1 MRSRASA
8 LRQRLDPRASY
19 EATTASLDDPRSA
32 ARFLGYAYAAGA
44 TLAIASMALPQP
56 PGTDVAGLLA
66 IDAAALLLGLYLLL
80 RGSRVTEAEIAAALL
95 IGTVLV
101 SLAIH
106 FTNERTGVYSLFY
119 VWIAIES
126 VYFLSRR
133 AALAQLVGVAVA
145 FGLVLMSER
154 PTAAEEQW
162 LITVGTVALAGVLVG
177 ALKANVE
184 SLIGRLASAAH
195 TDPLTGL
202 SNRRA
207 FQEALELELE
217 RARRGDRPVSLLVA
231 DLDHFK
237 RVNDLLGHPGGD
249 QVLKRF
255 AGQMTRLTRNIDLP
269 ARLGGEEFALVLP
282 EAAKHDALLVAERL
296 RRAVKAAFVD
306 TTAPLTVSVGV
317 TSFPDDGESANDLLL
332 AGDQALYAA
341 KKLGRDR
348 TVLYNAEVV
357 ADVVHGEPGSATQSP
372 GQLSAV
378 LVLAETIDVRD
389 SGTGHHSQSV
399 GRYARAIAAELGLPL
414 PAVERV
420 ALAGVLHD
428 VGKVGIGD
436 AILHK
441 PEPLDEEEWVLMR
454 KHPELGARLLAGADL
469 PDIAEWVFAH
479 HERMDG
485 SGYPLGLRGEQI
497 PLEARILAVA
507 DAYEAMTG
515 VRPYSGAA
523 THEEAAAELRRCS
536 DTQFDPRVVEALL
549 AALPQTREQ
558 PAAATAHVTPRG

>member
-1 MRSRASA
+1 MRSSA
-8 LRQRLDPRASY
+8 APD
-19 EATTASLDDPRSA
+19 SLNDPRSA
-32 ARFLGYAYAAGA
+32 ARFLGVAYAAGA
-44 TLAIASMALPQP
+44 SLAIASMALPQP
-56 PGTDVAGLLA
+56 PGTNVPGLFA
-66 IDAAALLLGLYLLL
+66 IDAVALLVGFFLLL
-80 RGSRVTEAEIAAALL
+80 RGSRVTDPEVSAALL

-106 FTNERTGVYSLFY
+106 FTDERTGVYSLFY

-126 VYFLSRR
+126 VYFLSPR
-133 AALAQLVGVAVA
+133 AALVQLVGVAAA
-145 FGLVLMSER
+145 FGLVLTSER
-154 PTAAEEQW
+154 PPAAEEQW

-184 SLIGRLASAAH
+184 HLIERLASAAH

-217 RARRGDRPVSLLVA
+217 RARRGGRPVSLLVA

-237 RVNDLLGHPGGD
+237 RVNDRLGHPGGD
-249 QVLKRF
+249 EVLKRV
-255 AGQMTRLTRNIDLP
+255 AGQMTRLTRNVDLP

-282 EAAKHDALLVAERL
+282 EAAKHDALLVGERL

-306 TTAPLTVSVGV
+306 TEAPLTVSVGV
-317 TSFPDDGESANDLLL
+317 TCFPDDGESADDLLL

-357 ADVVHGEPGSATQSP
+357 ADVVHGEPATETQSP

-378 LVLAETIDVRD
+378 LVLAETIDARD
-389 SGTGHHSQSV
+389 SGTAHHSQAV
-399 GRYARAIAAELGLPL
+399 GRLARATAAGLGLPQ
-414 PAVERV
+414 PAIERV

-428 VGKVGIGD
+428 VGKIGVAD
-436 AILHK
+436 AVLQK
-441 PEPLDEEEWVLMR
+441 PGPLDEEEWALMR
-454 KHPELGARLLAGADL
+454 KHPELGARILAGADL
-469 PDIAEWVFAH
+469 PDLAEWVFAH
-479 HERMDG
+479 HEKVDG
-485 SGYPLGLRGEQI
+485 SGYPLGLRGEEI

-507 DAYEAMTG
+507 DAYEAMTS
-515 VRPYSGAA
+515 VRPYSGSMS
-523 THEEAAAELRRCS
+523 HEDASAELRRCAG
-536 DTQFDPRVVEALL
+536 TQFDAPIVEALL
-549 AALPQTREQ
+549 ATLPQPRGPLTD
-558 PAAATAHVTPRG
+558 HVTLGG

>member
-1 MRSRASA
+1 MRSTA
-8 LRQRLDPRASY
+8 
-19 EATTASLDDPRSA
+19 ASLDDPRSA
-32 ARFLGYAYAAGA
+32 ARFLGLAYVAGA
-44 TLAIASMALPQP
+44 TLAIASMVLPQP
-56 PGTDVAGLLA
+56 PGTDAAGLLG
-66 IDAAALLLGLYLLL
+66 IDAVALLLGLFLLA
-80 RGSRVTEAEIAAALL
+80 RGSRVTDAEIAAALL

-106 FTNERTGVYSLFY
+106 FTTERTGVYSLFY

-133 AALAQLVGVAVA
+133 AAVVQLVGVAAA
-145 FGLVLMSER
+145 FALVLMNER
-154 PTAAEEQW
+154 PPAAEEQW

-184 SLIGRLASAAH
+184 RLIERLASAAH

-217 RARRGDRPVSLLVA
+217 RARRGGRCVSLLVA

-237 RVNDLLGHPGGD
+237 RVNDRLGHPGGD
-249 QVLKRF
+249 EVLRRV
-255 AGQMTRLTRNIDLP
+255 AGQMTRLTRNVDLP

-296 RRAVKAAFVD
+296 RRALKAAFVD

-317 TSFPDDGESANDLLL
+317 TCFPDDGESADDLLL

-357 ADVVHGEPGSATQSP
+357 ADVVHGESAAETQSP

-378 LVLAETIDVRD
+378 LVLAETIDARD
-389 SGTGHHSQSV
+389 SGDAHHSQVV
-399 GRYARAIAAELGLPL
+399 GRYARAIAAGLELPQT
-414 PAVERV
+414 AVERL

-428 VGKVGIGD
+428 VGKIGVGD
-436 AILHK
+436 AVLQK
-441 PEPLDEEEWVLMR
+441 PGPLDDEDWVLMR
-454 KHPELGARLLAGADL
+454 KHPELGARILAGADL

-479 HERMDG
+479 HERVDG
-485 SGYPLGLRGEQI
+485 SGYPLGLQGEQI

-507 DAYEAMTG
+507 EAYEAMTSA
-515 VRPYSGAA
+515 RPYSGAMSPEDA
-523 THEEAAAELRRCS
+523 GAELRRCAG
-536 DTQFDPRVVEALL
+536 TQFDRRVVDALL
-549 AALPQTREQ
+549 ATLPQKR
-558 PAAATAHVTPRG
+558 AAAADELSPTG